1 VTVLDRKQPGSSSRS
16 CTYGSLGAGVGS
28 KAMGHASSRSPT
40 KSLASAVRFPFYLIL
55 VFSVLTTAPHRMP
68 RSPAEIPTDPLSTT
82 SRALHDTTL
91 RFGTFPLNTSNLSII
106 FARTKSDLMPTL
118 LVHAVHLRS
127 GRAKGNGV
135 VWEEHTDRIADTGQ
149 GACYFID
156 YLIRFS
162 FSWHHRLQKASAF
175 ST

>member
-1 VTVLDRKQPGSSSRS
+1 MVRLGRALGPRQWGMQAQGHPRRVSRA
-16 CTYGSLGAGVGS
+16 L
-28 KAMGHASSRSPT
+28 
-40 KSLASAVRFPFYLIL
+40 
-55 VFSVLTTAPHRMP
+55 MP

-91 RFGTFPLNTSNLSII
+91 RFGTFPLNASNLSI

-149 GACYFID
+149 GCRRRQPFLHDTANDTQSRVAHKRSISYLHPLHFLPTACTI
-156 YLIRFS
+156 L
-162 FSWHHRLQKASAF
+162 LGAGA
-175 ST
+175 